1 MTPMNSPMSFRPNRT
16 AGILGWCLVAAVILA
31 GCSSPVTEAAPTPE
45 ASAAIPAPAATA
57 TPPPTAVAGA
67 VEAPQSEAEAI
78 AAGTAAMQNY
88 LDIRAEIEVN
98 HPADSTAIDAVA
110 MGEAAEIVHKVATS
124 NTLQGLTS
132 AGSYAF
138 DATSAYVNDL
148 TASDGTV
155 YPFGHA
161 QLEGCMS
168 SEGISVTDAN
178 GNPVEMNP
186 NRRGIVQVSVYYV
199 ATESRWL
206 LMNLESRDSAPC

>member
-1 MTPMNSPMSFRPNRT
+1 MTTQATPSTFRQSRT
-16 AGILGWCLVAAVILA
+16 IGILGASLVVALLAA
-31 GCSSPVTEAAPTPE
+31 GCSTPAPESTKAASATPTPTP
-45 ASAAIPAPAATA
+45 SA
-57 TPPPTAVAGA
+57 TPTPTPTAVAGA

-78 AAGTAAMQNY
+78 AAGTAAMQTY

-98 HPADSTAIDAVA
+98 HPDDSTAIDAVA
-110 MGEAAEIVHKVATS
+110 MGEPAENVHKIATS

-138 DATSAYVNDL
+138 DTTSAYANDL

-199 ATESRWL
+199 AAESRWL
-206 LMNLESRDSAPC
+206 LMNLESRNSAPC